1 MNCRLVNAIV
11 YNGLSF
17 YSANLGVNSY
27 LGFFI
32 SAAVE
37 VPSYFMG
44 WYAMDKWG
52 RRRILFFTM
61 VTGGISGI
69 CCILVPIG

>member
-1 MNCRLVNAIV
+1 MVFALKSSLGQMDFRLVNAIV

-37 VPSYFMG
+37 V
-44 WYAMDKWG
+44 A
-52 RRRILFFTM
+52 
-61 VTGGISGI
+61 
-69 CCILVPIG
+69 

>member
-1 MNCRLVNAIV
+1 MDFRLVNAIV

-37 VPSYFMG
+37 VPTNCM
-44 WYAMDKWG
+44 
-52 RRRILFFTM
+52 IITLNQ
-61 VTGGISGI
+61 
-69 CCILVPIG
+69 